1 MPENERGIL
10 ARLGLWVDGQ
20 ATSQAGQRQAS
31 DRCHSS
37 RRVPP
42 LRAAN
47 AEGTLR
53 GGIWIVLHLDAKKRG
68 SGEQQLVA
76 VAQRLQQEAIP
87 TTMVFAAE
95 PAPYPGRELRA
106 AGVDIRWVDYRQPG
120 QALGRLAKWFAA
132 ERPALA
138 HFHFIDPYSP
148 YVSAAKLSG
157 AQVLVH
163 DHLCP
168 AVTAGLRGALKR
180 ARSIVLNSFVDVRVA
195 VSRVVAE
202 AVTRAY
208 AVAPHRV
215 AIVENG
221 IDLSRFRGVGG
232 ESVRRE
238 LAIGDAPLIVCVS
251 RLDAEKGGET
261 LLRAVPHLA
270 RGAHL
275 GFAGEG
281 PRLAEWKEL
290 VARLG
295 VADRVH
301 FLGLR
306 NDVEQLIAAAN
317 VVVVP
322 SEYEEAFGQVVVEGM
337 ASARPVVVTRSGAMP
352 DLVGEAGIVVP
363 KRDPVGIAAAVNR
376 LLDDPDLAG
385 RLGHLGRERAE
396 HRFGM
401 EAYVERMVGLY
412 RQVLD
417 AHKRAA

>member
-1 MPENERGIL
+1 M
-10 ARLGLWVDGQ
+10 
-20 ATSQAGQRQAS
+20 
-31 DRCHSS
+31 
-37 RRVPP
+37 
-42 LRAAN
+42 
-47 AEGTLR
+47 R

-76 VAQRLQQEAIP
+76 LAQRLRREAIP
-87 TTMVFAAE
+87 VTMVFAAE

-106 AGVDIRWVDYRQPG
+106 AAVDVRWVDFAHPARV
-120 QALGRLAKWFAA
+120 LAKLARWFAN

-168 AVTAGLRGALKR
+168 AVTPGLRGALKR

-195 VSRVVAE
+195 VSHFVAD
-202 AVTRAY
+202 AVAQAY
-208 AVAPHRV
+208 AVPPSQV

-221 IDLSRFRGVGG
+221 IDLARFRGGPGG
-232 ESVRRE
+232 AGVRAE
-238 LAIGDAPLIVCVS
+238 LAIGDTPLVVCVS

-261 LLRAVPHLA
+261 LLRAVPHFA

-275 GFAGEG
+275 AFVGEG
-281 PRLAEWKEL
+281 PRRSDWENLAG
-290 VARLG
+290 ALG
-295 VADRVH
+295 VDDRVH

-337 ASARPVVVTRSGAMP
+337 ASGRPVVVTRSGAMP
-352 DLVGEAGIVVP
+352 DLVGETGIVVP
-363 KRDPVGIAAAVNR
+363 KRDPEALAASVNR
-376 LLDDPDLAG
+376 LLDDPELAA
-385 RLGHLGRERAE
+385 RLGRLGRERAE
-396 HRFGM
+396 ARFGL
-401 EAYVERMVGLY
+401 ERYIDRMVALY
-412 RQVLD
+412 RHVLD
-417 AHKRAA
+417 AGQRAA